1 MPTHHTS
8 SLANRRQSSTSYT
21 LSEAIQEAPSSDNQT
36 LLRLLRT
43 NIPAVRGLSVFTRIQ
58 KAWSAWNLS
67 TAPEEWSWSVYGRA
81 VGAELSDTTTS
92 VTSVSITSDML
103 GGLPMQ
109 TNPSYTW
116 EDELFGGHGGERLPW
131 NPGRKSCARVTAGL
145 EYVKVPLKGSRY
157 LSSNLVIVRG
167 ALLSMGMPPLFLLAW
182 LKIPPLGLYRGAL
195 GPDKNGDHT
204 ADRNEALAIAQGLLR
219 LYINSPLAVEGNCR
233 NLLSVATARWLT

>member
-1 MPTHHTS
+1 MPTHLIS
-8 SLANRRQSSTSYT
+8 SLANSTSYT

-36 LLRLLRT
+36 
-43 NIPAVRGLSVFTRIQ
+43 
-58 KAWSAWNLS
+58 
-67 TAPEEWSWSVYGRA
+67 PEEWSWSVYGRA

-103 GGLPMQ
+103 EGLPMQ

-131 NPGRKSCARVTAGL
+131 NPGERVVLGALDSLLLLYLPPCL

-233 NLLSVATARWLT
+233 NLLSVATARRLT